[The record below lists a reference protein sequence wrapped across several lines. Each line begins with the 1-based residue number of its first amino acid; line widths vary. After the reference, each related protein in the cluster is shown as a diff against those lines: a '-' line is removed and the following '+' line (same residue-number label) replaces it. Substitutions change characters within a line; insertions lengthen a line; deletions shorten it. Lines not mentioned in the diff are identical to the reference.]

1 MSGWLETVG
10 AFAVDATPRLL
21 AAAVLGAGAWLLECA
36 VPRRRAAA
44 WPVALRAAPW
54 WAVLLVLVV
63 PGLPEASAV
72 AFDRE
77 ATAPPPW
84 LGVICLATALGTTCV
99 AGRAVWRASRRAR
112 RFGLAHAEPVPPRLV
127 RIAAQCARRSGLR
140 RTPRLVVTRFAP
152 GPAVLGVLR
161 PLVVLPLPL
170 ACAATR
176 RRLEHVLMH
185 EFAHLARRDPARAA
199 LCDVFAVLGWFHPAV
214 RLAVARLRVLRELA
228 CDARAVAAYSARGVR
243 RYRDT
248 LVQLAGHAP
257 RAQGALAFGEAAIL
271 ARVRALR
278 APSALG
284 AMPSRAA
291 AVLLTA
297 VLLWLTAPRVPL
309 GQSRSPDPDEPG
321 CLRQRY
327 RILAALAQ
335 EQANGAIAAPNPD
348 PRPR

>member
-1 MSGWLETVG
+1 MSGWLESVG
-10 AFAVDATPRLL
+10 AFAVDVAPRLL
-21 AAAVLGAGAWLLECA
+21 AAALLGAGAWLLECA

-63 PGLPEASAV
+63 PGVPDAAAA
-72 AFDRE
+72 AFDRD
-77 ATAPPPW
+77 ASAPPPW
-84 LGVICLATALGTTCV
+84 VGVVGLAVALGTTGV
-99 AGRAVWRASRRAR
+99 AARAVWRASRRAR
-112 RFGLAHAEPVPPRLV
+112 RFGLAHAEPVPPRLA
-127 RIAAQCARRSGLR
+127 RLAAQCARRSGLR

-161 PLVVLPLPL
+161 PQVVLPLPL
-170 ACAATR
+170 ACGATR

-199 LCDVFAVLGWFHPAV
+199 LCDGFAVLAWFHPFV

-228 CDARAVAAYSARGVR
+228 CDARAVAAYSPRGVR

-248 LVQLAGHAP
+248 LVRLAGHAP
-257 RAQGALAFGEAAIL
+257 LARGALAFGEAAIL

-278 APSALG
+278 GPSALG
-284 AMPSRAA
+284 PGPARAVA
-291 AVLLTA
+291 ALLTA
-297 VLLWLTAPRVPL
+297 VLLWLAAPRVPL
-309 GQSRSPDPDEPG
+309 GQSRSPDLDEPG

-335 EQANGAIAAPNPD
+335 EQADGAIAAQNPD